1 MKEGYY
7 TVGHARLQQFP
18 VYLCLLLTHMCFCL
32 CVCLCDIYDRKL
44 KIHALFCAAYFLER
58 SALAVPATAT
68 GSHATVADEAR
79 ESRLCQA
86 LFALF
91 FSWPHYYDVRCA
103 SVASGST

>member
-7 TVGHARLQQFP
+7 TVGHSRLQQFP

-58 SALAVPATAT
+58 SVATAT

-79 ESRLCQA
+79 ES
-86 LFALF
+86 
-91 FSWPHYYDVRCA
+91 
-103 SVASGST
+103 